1 MDRQTQRDRQT
12 DVERQRNKQ
21 KQRYREIQTGRYTVE
36 RDSQKQIQTDRQS
49 DSETDRFI
57 QLIWSVG
64 PFVSDIR
71 ASTECSGCVQTLAWF
86 HSVAQCLWIC
96 LVKGE

>member
-36 RDSQKQIQTDRQS
+36 RDSQKKNKDRQ
-49 DSETDRFI
+49 TVR
-57 QLIWSVG
+57 Q
-64 PFVSDIR
+64 
-71 ASTECSGCVQTLAWF
+71 
-86 HSVAQCLWIC
+86 
-96 LVKGE
+96 